1 MVFSIEVKRMK
12 KQDEFSFE
20 ELDMFHGDCYGGR
33 IEKEFDKEGRSWSL
47 TCSRCGQSIKVFT
60 EGQTSEII
68 RTAIDG
74 KERILDYD
82 RFNINYEVSVIQKP

>member
-1 MVFSIEVKRMK
+1 MVFSIEVNKKRK
-12 KQDEFSFE
+12 RDEFTFE
-20 ELDMFHGDCYGGR
+20 ELEMFHGDCYGGR
-33 IEKEFDKEGRSWSL
+33 IEKDFDKKERSWSL
-47 TCSRCGQSIKVFT
+47 TCSRCGQSIRVFT

-82 RFNINYEVSVIQKP
+82 RFNVDYEVSVIQKS